1 MEEYPSNSHKSR
13 EREKENSTPEKQV
26 NKVITGEVKTAKKG
40 FFRKLLG
47 MFFSDDVGDIK
58 THVVLDI
65 ILPGIK
71 RIISDSVD
79 LALNGETGR
88 KRTGTPYVG
97 NYHGGYNNQNDKD
110 RARFNIH
117 DLYEVDD
124 IILDTYGDCELVLDD
139 MNGLIRK
146 YGVVS
151 VSDLYDMLGQP
162 SKSHTDCKYGWNS
175 LRTARIVPV
184 RGGYMLKLPRVVP
197 LN

>member
-13 EREKENSTPEKQV
+13 EREQEKTIPEKQV

-40 FFRKLLG
+40 LFRKFLG
-47 MFFSDDVGDIK
+47 IFFSDDVGSNI
-58 THVVLDI
+58 VLNI

-110 RARFNIH
+110 RARFSIH

-139 MNGLIRK
+139 MNALIRK

-184 RGGYMLKLPRVVP
+184 RGGYMLKFPRVVP